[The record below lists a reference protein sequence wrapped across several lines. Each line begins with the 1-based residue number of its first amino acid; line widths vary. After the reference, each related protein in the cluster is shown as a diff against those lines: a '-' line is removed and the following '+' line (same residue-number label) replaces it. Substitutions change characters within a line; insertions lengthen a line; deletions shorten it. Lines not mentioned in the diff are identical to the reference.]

1 MEATEFQS
9 MALKGPT
16 GHKPEMSTALPFL
29 SCQQQLAS
37 LSLGGGVGPCGTGNW
52 LFELK
57 VESSC
62 ASAAICALEG
72 IGIETDFGF
81 RERGAGGGARPPF
94 AYSMALRLSDSK
106 QLRPECEASQEQLV
120 QEQTSGADKS

>member
-1 MEATEFQS
+1 MEATEFQF

-29 SCQQQLAS
+29 SCQQLAS

-57 VESSC
+57 VESS
-62 ASAAICALEG
+62 
-72 IGIETDFGF
+72 
-81 RERGAGGGARPPF
+81 GAWLA
-94 AYSMALRLSDSK
+94 
-106 QLRPECEASQEQLV
+106 
-120 QEQTSGADKS
+120 